1 MFGNF
6 FRRQYIIPYLFL
18 APALLLIIIFKLY
31 PIFIGFWESLI
42 YTSFGGGSENR
53 TFVWLENYQ
62 YLFDDPIFWQSLKIT
77 AILTVIIN
85 PFQIAISLG
94 LALLLM
100 RRTKYIY
107 IIRSLYLLP
116 IGIALPIAT
125 VIWGLMLDPYQGL
138 VNGVIGIFGIQP
150 QPFLVSE
157 SQALWSII
165 AIATWKGV
173 AFWMLFLLAGL
184 EDIPTQFYEAAQ
196 IDGAKPFQ
204 KLRYITLPL
213 LRRTILFVFVADTAA
228 NFVLMVPMII
238 LTKGGPM
245 QSTNVL
251 VYEAYR
257 SGFYYQDWGRSL
269 SIISILTIITLIV
282 IGFQLLFLGD
292 SSREQKKL

>member
-100 RRTKYIY
+100 RRTRYIL

-138 VNGVIGIFGIQP
+138 VNGVIGIFGIPP

-269 SIISILTIITLIV
+269 SIISILTIITLVV
-282 IGFQLLFLGD
+282 IGLQLLFLGD
-292 SSREQKKL
+292 SSRDKKI

>member
-1 MFGNF
+1 MNF
-6 FRRQYIIPYLFL
+6 FKRQWMVPYLFL
-18 APALLLIIIFKLY
+18 APALIGTIAFKLY

-42 YTSFGGGSENR
+42 YTSFSGGSEKR
-53 TFVWLENYQ
+53 IFVWFENYQ
-62 YLFDDPIFWQSLKIT
+62 YLFDDKIFWKSLEIT
-77 AILTVIIN
+77 AFLTIIIN
-85 PFQIAISLG
+85 PLQIAMSLG

-100 RRTKYIY
+100 RKSKFIR

-125 VIWGLMLDPYQGL
+125 IIWGLMLDPNQGL
-138 VNGVIGIFGIQP
+138 INGLIGVFGIPP

-157 SQALWSII
+157 NQALWCII

-184 EDIPTQFYEAAQ
+184 EDIPKQYYEAAE
-196 IDGAKPFQ
+196 IDGATPIQ
-204 KLRYITLPL
+204 KFRFVTLPQL
-213 LRRTILFVFVADTAA
+213 KRTILFVFVADTAA

-238 LTKGGPM
+238 LTKGGPL

-251 VYEAYR
+251 IYEGYR

-269 SIISILTIITLIV
+269 SIITILTVITLIV
-282 IGFQLLFLGD
+282 IGLQLLFLSEKNEGI
-292 SSREQKKL
+292 KVK

>member
-1 MFGNF
+1 MNF
-6 FRRQYIIPYLFL
+6 FRRQWMVPYLFI
-18 APALLLIIIFKLY
+18 APALIGTIAFKLY

-42 YTSFGGGSENR
+42 YTSFSGGAEKR
-53 TFVWLENYQ
+53 IFVWFENYQ
-62 YLFDDPIFWQSLKIT
+62 YLFEDKIFWKSLEIT
-77 AILTVIIN
+77 AFLTIIIN
-85 PFQIAISLG
+85 PLQIAMSLG

-100 RRTKYIY
+100 RKSKFIR

-125 VIWGLMLDPYQGL
+125 IIWGLMLDPNQGL
-138 VNGVIGIFGIQP
+138 INGIIGFFGIPP

-157 SQALWSII
+157 HQALWCII

-184 EDIPTQFYEAAQ
+184 EDIPKQYYEAAE

-204 KLRYITLPL
+204 KFRHVTLPL
-213 LRRTILFVFVADTAA
+213 LKRSILFVFVADTAA

-238 LTKGGPM
+238 LTKGGPL

-251 VYEAYR
+251 IYEGYR

-269 SIISILTIITLIV
+269 SIITILTVITLIV
-282 IGFQLLFLGD
+282 IGLQLLFLSEKNEGV
-292 SSREQKKL
+292 KVK

>member
-1 MFGNF
+1 MSMNF
-6 FRRQYIIPYLFL
+6 FKRQWMVPYLFL
-18 APALLLIIIFKLY
+18 APALIGTIAFKLY

-42 YTSFGGGSENR
+42 YTSFSGGAEKR
-53 TFVWLENYQ
+53 IFVWFENYQ
-62 YLFDDPIFWQSLKIT
+62 YLFDDKIFWKSLEIT
-77 AILTVIIN
+77 AFLTIIIN
-85 PFQIAISLG
+85 PLQIAMSLG

-100 RRTKYIY
+100 RKSKFIR

-125 VIWGLMLDPYQGL
+125 IIWGLMLDPNQGL
-138 VNGVIGIFGIQP
+138 INGLIGVFGIPP

-157 SQALWSII
+157 NQALWCII

-184 EDIPTQFYEAAQ
+184 EDIPKQYYEAAE
-196 IDGAKPFQ
+196 IDGATPFQ
-204 KLRYITLPL
+204 KFRYVTLPQL
-213 LRRTILFVFVADTAA
+213 KRTILFVFVADTAA

-238 LTKGGPM
+238 LTKGGPL

-251 VYEAYR
+251 IYEGYR

-269 SIISILTIITLIV
+269 SIITLSLIH
-282 IGFQLLFLGD
+282 I
-292 SSREQKKL
+292 

>member
-1 MFGNF
+1 MNF
-6 FRRQYIIPYLFL
+6 FKRQWMVPYLFL
-18 APALLLIIIFKLY
+18 APALIGTIAFKLY

-42 YTSFGGGSENR
+42 YTSFSGGAEKR
-53 TFVWLENYQ
+53 IFVWFENYQ
-62 YLFDDPIFWQSLKIT
+62 YLFDDKIFWKSLEIT
-77 AILTVIIN
+77 AFLTIIIN
-85 PFQIAISLG
+85 PLQIAMSLG

-100 RRTKYIY
+100 RKSKFIR

-125 VIWGLMLDPYQGL
+125 IIWGLMLDPNQGL
-138 VNGVIGIFGIQP
+138 INGLIGVFGIPP

-157 SQALWSII
+157 NQALWCII

-184 EDIPTQFYEAAQ
+184 EDIPKQYYEAAE
-196 IDGAKPFQ
+196 IDGATPFQ
-204 KLRYITLPL
+204 KFIYVTLPQL
-213 LRRTILFVFVADTAA
+213 KRTILFVFVADTAA

-238 LTKGGPM
+238 LTKGGPL

-251 VYEAYR
+251 IYEGYR

-269 SIISILTIITLIV
+269 SIITILTVITLIV
-282 IGFQLLFLGD
+282 IGLQLLFLSEKNDGI
-292 SSREQKKL
+292 KVK

>member
-100 RRTKYIY
+100 RRTKYIR

-138 VNGVIGIFGIQP
+138 VNGVIGIFGIPP

-184 EDIPTQFYEAAQ
+184 EEIPTQFYEAAQ

-257 SGFYYQDWGRSL
+257 SGFYFQDWGRSL

>member
-1 MFGNF
+1 MNF
-6 FRRQYIIPYLFL
+6 FKRQWMVPYLFL
-18 APALLLIIIFKLY
+18 APALIGTIAFKLY

-42 YTSFGGGSENR
+42 YTSFSGGAEKR
-53 TFVWLENYQ
+53 IFVWFENYQ
-62 YLFDDPIFWQSLKIT
+62 YLFDDKIFWKSLEIT
-77 AILTVIIN
+77 AFLTIIIN
-85 PFQIAISLG
+85 PLQIAMSLG

-100 RRTKYIY
+100 RKSKFIR

-125 VIWGLMLDPYQGL
+125 IIWGLMLDPNQGL
-138 VNGVIGIFGIQP
+138 INGLIGVFGIPP

-157 SQALWSII
+157 NQALWCII

-184 EDIPTQFYEAAQ
+184 EDIPKQYYEAAE
-196 IDGAKPFQ
+196 IDGATPFQ
-204 KLRYITLPL
+204 KFRYVTIPQLK
-213 LRRTILFVFVADTAA
+213 RTILFVFVADTAA

-238 LTKGGPM
+238 LTKGGPL

-251 VYEAYR
+251 IYEGYR

-269 SIISILTIITLIV
+269 SIVTILTVSYTHLTLPTRNC
-282 IGFQLLFLGD
+282 G
-292 SSREQKKL
+292 

>member
-1 MFGNF
+1 MNF
-6 FRRQYIIPYLFL
+6 FKRQWMVPYLFL
-18 APALLLIIIFKLY
+18 APALIGTIAFKLY

-42 YTSFGGGSENR
+42 YTSFSGGAEKR
-53 TFVWLENYQ
+53 IFVWLENYQ
-62 YLFDDPIFWQSLKIT
+62 YLFDDKIFWKSLEIT
-77 AILTVIIN
+77 AFLTIIIN
-85 PFQIAISLG
+85 PLQIAMSLG

-100 RRTKYIY
+100 RKSKFIR

-125 VIWGLMLDPYQGL
+125 IIWGLMLDPNQGL
-138 VNGVIGIFGIQP
+138 INGLIGVFGIPP

-157 SQALWSII
+157 NQALWCII

-184 EDIPTQFYEAAQ
+184 EDIPKQYYEAAE
-196 IDGAKPFQ
+196 IDGATPFQ
-204 KLRYITLPL
+204 KFRYVTIPQLK
-213 LRRTILFVFVADTAA
+213 RTILFVFVADTAA

-238 LTKGGPM
+238 LTKGGPL

-251 VYEAYR
+251 IYEGYR

-269 SIISILTIITLIV
+269 SIITILTVITLIV
-282 IGFQLLFLGD
+282 IGLQLLFLSEKNEGI
-292 SSREQKKL
+292 KVK

>member
-1 MFGNF
+1 MNF
-6 FRRQYIIPYLFL
+6 FKRQWMVPYLFL
-18 APALLLIIIFKLY
+18 APALIGTIAFKLY

-42 YTSFGGGSENR
+42 YTSFSGGAEKR
-53 TFVWLENYQ
+53 IFVWFENYQ
-62 YLFDDPIFWQSLKIT
+62 YLFDDKIFWKSLEIT
-77 AILTVIIN
+77 AFLTIIIN
-85 PFQIAISLG
+85 PLQIAMSLG

-100 RRTKYIY
+100 RKSKFIR

-125 VIWGLMLDPYQGL
+125 IIWGLMLDPNQGL
-138 VNGVIGIFGIQP
+138 INGLIGVFGIPP

-157 SQALWSII
+157 NQALWCII

-184 EDIPTQFYEAAQ
+184 EDIPKQYYEAAE
-196 IDGAKPFQ
+196 IDGATPFQ
-204 KLRYITLPL
+204 KFRYVTIPQLK
-213 LRRTILFVFVADTAA
+213 RTILFVFVADTAA

-238 LTKGGPM
+238 LTKGGPL

-251 VYEAYR
+251 IYEGYR

-269 SIISILTIITLIV
+269 SIITILTVITL
-282 IGFQLLFLGD
+282 LL
-292 SSREQKKL
+292 

>member
-1 MFGNF
+1 MNNNF
-6 FRRQYIIPYLFL
+6 FKRQWIVPYLFL
-18 APALLLIIIFKLY
+18 APALLATIAFKLY

-42 YTSFGGGSENR
+42 YTSFSGGAEKR
-53 TFVWLENYQ
+53 IFVWFENYQ
-62 YLFDDPIFWQSLKIT
+62 YLFDDKIFWKSLEIT
-77 AILTVIIN
+77 AFLTIIIN
-85 PFQIAISLG
+85 PLQIAMSLG

-100 RRTKYIY
+100 RKSKFIR

-125 VIWGLMLDPYQGL
+125 IIWGLMLDPNQGL
-138 VNGVIGIFGIQP
+138 INGLIGVFGIPP

-157 SQALWSII
+157 NQALWCII

-184 EDIPTQFYEAAQ
+184 EDIPKQYYEAAE
-196 IDGAKPFQ
+196 IDGATPFQ
-204 KLRYITLPL
+204 KFRYVTIPQLK
-213 LRRTILFVFVADTAA
+213 RTILFVFVADTAA

-238 LTKGGPM
+238 LTKGGPL

-251 VYEAYR
+251 IYEGYR

-269 SIISILTIITLIV
+269 SIITILTVITLKV
-282 IGFQLLFLGD
+282 IGLQLLFLSEKNEGI
-292 SSREQKKL
+292 KVK

>member
-100 RRTKYIY
+100 RRTRYIL

-138 VNGVIGIFGIQP
+138 VNGVIGIFGIPP

>member
-1 MFGNF
+1 MV
-6 FRRQYIIPYLFL
+6 PYLFL
-18 APALLLIIIFKLY
+18 APALIGTIAFKLY

-42 YTSFGGGSENR
+42 YTSFSGGAEKR
-53 TFVWLENYQ
+53 IFVWFENYQ
-62 YLFDDPIFWQSLKIT
+62 YLFDDKIFWKSLEIT
-77 AILTVIIN
+77 AFLTIIIN
-85 PFQIAISLG
+85 PLQIAMSLG

-100 RRTKYIY
+100 RKSKFIR

-125 VIWGLMLDPYQGL
+125 IIWGLMLDPNQGL
-138 VNGVIGIFGIQP
+138 INGLIGVFGIPP

-157 SQALWSII
+157 NQALWCII

-184 EDIPTQFYEAAQ
+184 EDIPKQYYEAAE
-196 IDGAKPFQ
+196 IDGATPFQ
-204 KLRYITLPL
+204 KFRYVTIPQLK
-213 LRRTILFVFVADTAA
+213 RTILFVFVADTAA

-238 LTKGGPM
+238 LTKGGPL

-251 VYEAYR
+251 IYEGYR

-269 SIISILTIITLIV
+269 SIITILTVITLIV
-282 IGFQLLFLGD
+282 IGLQLLFLSEKNEGI
-292 SSREQKKL
+292 KVK

>member
-6 FRRQYIIPYLFL
+6 FRRQYIIPYLFI

-62 YLFDDPIFWQSLKIT
+62 YLFDDPIFWQTLKIT

-100 RRTKYIY
+100 RRTRYIL

-138 VNGVIGIFGIQP
+138 VNGVIGIFGIPP

-165 AIATWKGV
+165 AIATRKGV

>member
-1 MFGNF
+1 MNF
-6 FRRQYIIPYLFL
+6 FKRQWMVPYLFL
-18 APALLLIIIFKLY
+18 APALIGTIAFKLY

-42 YTSFGGGSENR
+42 YTSFSGGAEKR
-53 TFVWLENYQ
+53 IFVWFENYQ
-62 YLFDDPIFWQSLKIT
+62 YLFDDKIFWKSLEIT
-77 AILTVIIN
+77 AFLTIIIN
-85 PFQIAISLG
+85 PLQIAMSLG

-100 RRTKYIY
+100 RKSKFIR

-125 VIWGLMLDPYQGL
+125 IIWGLMLDPNQGL
-138 VNGVIGIFGIQP
+138 INGLIGVFGIPP

-157 SQALWSII
+157 NQALWCII

-184 EDIPTQFYEAAQ
+184 EDIPKQYYEAAE
-196 IDGAKPFQ
+196 IDGATHFQ
-204 KLRYITLPL
+204 KFRYVTIPQLK
-213 LRRTILFVFVADTAA
+213 RTILFVFVADTAA

-238 LTKGGPM
+238 LTKGGPL

-251 VYEAYR
+251 IYEGYR

-269 SIISILTIITLIV
+269 SIITILTVITLIV
-282 IGFQLLFLGD
+282 IGLQLLFLSEKNEGI
-292 SSREQKKL
+292 KVK

>member
-1 MFGNF
+1 MNF
-6 FRRQYIIPYLFL
+6 FKRQWMVPYLFL
-18 APALLLIIIFKLY
+18 APALIGTIAFKLY

-42 YTSFGGGSENR
+42 YTSFSGGVEKKI
-53 TFVWLENYQ
+53 FVWFENYQ
-62 YLFDDPIFWQSLKIT
+62 YLFDDKIFWKSLEIT
-77 AILTVIIN
+77 AFLTIIIN
-85 PFQIAISLG
+85 PLQIAMSLG

-100 RRTKYIY
+100 RKTKFIR

-125 VIWGLMLDPYQGL
+125 IIWGLMLDPNQGL
-138 VNGVIGIFGIQP
+138 INGLIGVFGIPP

-157 SQALWSII
+157 NQALWCII

-184 EDIPTQFYEAAQ
+184 EDIPKQYYEAAE
-196 IDGAKPFQ
+196 IDGATPIQ
-204 KLRYITLPL
+204 KFIYVTLPQL
-213 LRRTILFVFVADTAA
+213 KRTILFVFVADTAA

-238 LTKGGPM
+238 LTKGGPL

-251 VYEAYR
+251 IYEGYR

-269 SIISILTIITLIV
+269 SIITILTVITLIV
-282 IGFQLLFLGD
+282 IGLQLLFLSEKNDGI
-292 SSREQKKL
+292 KVK

>member
-138 VNGVIGIFGIQP
+138 VNGVIGIFGIPP

-184 EDIPTQFYEAAQ
+184 EEIPTQFYEAAQ

-213 LRRTILFVFVADTAA
+213 LKRTILFVFVADTAA

>member
-1 MFGNF
+1 MNF
-6 FRRQYIIPYLFL
+6 FKRQWMVPYLFL
-18 APALLLIIIFKLY
+18 APALIGTIAFKLY

-42 YTSFGGGSENR
+42 YTSFSGGAEKR
-53 TFVWLENYQ
+53 IFVWFENYQ
-62 YLFDDPIFWQSLKIT
+62 YLFDDKIFWKSLEIT
-77 AILTVIIN
+77 AFLTIIIN
-85 PFQIAISLG
+85 PLQIAMSLG

-100 RRTKYIY
+100 RKSKFIR

-125 VIWGLMLDPYQGL
+125 IIWGLRLHPNQGL
-138 VNGVIGIFGIQP
+138 INGLIGVFGIPP

-157 SQALWSII
+157 NQALWCII

-184 EDIPTQFYEAAQ
+184 EDIPKQYYEAAE
-196 IDGAKPFQ
+196 IDGATPFQ
-204 KLRYITLPL
+204 KFRYVTIPQLK
-213 LRRTILFVFVADTAA
+213 RTILFVFVADTAA

-238 LTKGGPM
+238 LTKGGPL

-251 VYEAYR
+251 IYEGYR

-269 SIISILTIITLIV
+269 SIITILTVITLIV
-282 IGFQLLFLGD
+282 IGLQLLFLSEKNEGI
-292 SSREQKKL
+292 KVK

>member
-1 MFGNF
+1 MNF
-6 FRRQYIIPYLFL
+6 FKRQWMVPYLFL
-18 APALLLIIIFKLY
+18 APALIGTIAFKLY

-42 YTSFGGGSENR
+42 YTSFSGGVEKR
-53 TFVWLENYQ
+53 IFVWFENYQ
-62 YLFDDPIFWQSLKIT
+62 YLFDDKIFWKSLEIT
-77 AILTVIIN
+77 AFLTIIIN
-85 PFQIAISLG
+85 PLQIAMSLG

-100 RRTKYIY
+100 RKSKFIR

-125 VIWGLMLDPYQGL
+125 IIWGLMLDPNQGL
-138 VNGVIGIFGIQP
+138 INGLIGVFGIPP

-157 SQALWSII
+157 NQALWCII

-184 EDIPTQFYEAAQ
+184 EDIPKQYYEAAE
-196 IDGAKPFQ
+196 IDGATPFQ
-204 KLRYITLPL
+204 KFRYVTIPQLK
-213 LRRTILFVFVADTAA
+213 RTILFVFVADTAA

-238 LTKGGPM
+238 LTKGGPL

-251 VYEAYR
+251 IYEGYR

-269 SIISILTIITLIV
+269 SIITILTVITLIV
-282 IGFQLLFLGD
+282 IGLQLLFLSEKNEGI
-292 SSREQKKL
+292 KVK

>member
-1 MFGNF
+1 MV
-6 FRRQYIIPYLFL
+6 PYLFL
-18 APALLLIIIFKLY
+18 APALIGTIAFKLY

-42 YTSFGGGSENR
+42 YTSFSGGAEKR
-53 TFVWLENYQ
+53 IFVWFENYQ
-62 YLFDDPIFWQSLKIT
+62 YLFDDKIFWKSLEIT
-77 AILTVIIN
+77 AFLTIIIN
-85 PFQIAISLG
+85 PLQIAMSLG

-100 RRTKYIY
+100 RKSKFIR

-125 VIWGLMLDPYQGL
+125 IIWGLMLDPNQGL
-138 VNGVIGIFGIQP
+138 INGLIGVFGIPP

-157 SQALWSII
+157 NQALWCII

-184 EDIPTQFYEAAQ
+184 EDIPKQYYEAAE
-196 IDGAKPFQ
+196 IDGATPFQ
-204 KLRYITLPL
+204 KFRYVTLPQL
-213 LRRTILFVFVADTAA
+213 KRTILFVFVADTAA

-238 LTKGGPM
+238 LTKGGPL

-251 VYEAYR
+251 IYEGYR

-269 SIISILTIITLIV
+269 SIITILTVITLIV
-282 IGFQLLFLGD
+282 IGLQLLFLSERNEGI
-292 SSREQKKL
+292 KVK

>member
-1 MFGNF
+1 MNF
-6 FRRQYIIPYLFL
+6 FKRQWMVPYLFS
-18 APALLLIIIFKLY
+18 APPLIGTIAFKLY

-42 YTSFGGGSENR
+42 YTSFSGGAEKR
-53 TFVWLENYQ
+53 IFVWFENYQ
-62 YLFDDPIFWQSLKIT
+62 YLFDDKIFWKSLEIT
-77 AILTVIIN
+77 AFLTIIIN
-85 PFQIAISLG
+85 PLQIAMSLG

-100 RRTKYIY
+100 RKSKFIR

-125 VIWGLMLDPYQGL
+125 IIWGLMLDPNQGL
-138 VNGVIGIFGIQP
+138 INGLIGVFGIPP

-157 SQALWSII
+157 NQALWCII

-184 EDIPTQFYEAAQ
+184 EDIPKQYYEAAE
-196 IDGAKPFQ
+196 IDGATPFQ
-204 KLRYITLPL
+204 KFRYVTLPQL
-213 LRRTILFVFVADTAA
+213 KRTILFVFVADTAA

-238 LTKGGPM
+238 LTKGGPL

-251 VYEAYR
+251 IYEGYR

-269 SIISILTIITLIV
+269 SIITILTVITLIV
-282 IGFQLLFLGD
+282 IGLQLLFLSEKNEGI
-292 SSREQKKL
+292 KVK

>member
-1 MFGNF
+1 MNF
-6 FRRQYIIPYLFL
+6 FKRQWMVPYLFL
-18 APALLLIIIFKLY
+18 APALIGTIAFKLY

-42 YTSFGGGSENR
+42 YTSFSGGAEKR
-53 TFVWLENYQ
+53 IFVWFENYQ
-62 YLFDDPIFWQSLKIT
+62 YLFDDKIFWKSLEIT
-77 AILTVIIN
+77 AFLTIIIN
-85 PFQIAISLG
+85 PLQIAMSLG

-100 RRTKYIY
+100 RKSKFIR

-125 VIWGLMLDPYQGL
+125 IIWGLMLDPNQGL
-138 VNGVIGIFGIQP
+138 INGLIGVFGIPP

-157 SQALWSII
+157 NQALWCII

-184 EDIPTQFYEAAQ
+184 EDIPKQYYEAAE
-196 IDGAKPFQ
+196 IDGATPFQ
-204 KLRYITLPL
+204 KFRYVTIPQLKRTL
-213 LRRTILFVFVADTAA
+213 LFVFVADTAA

-238 LTKGGPM
+238 LTKGGPL

-251 VYEAYR
+251 IYEGYR

-269 SIISILTIITLIV
+269 SIITILTVITLIV
-282 IGFQLLFLGD
+282 IGLQLLFLSEKNEGI
-292 SSREQKKL
+292 KVK

>member
-1 MFGNF
+1 MNF
-6 FRRQYIIPYLFL
+6 FKRQWMVPYLFL
-18 APALLLIIIFKLY
+18 APALIGTIAFKLY

-42 YTSFGGGSENR
+42 YTSFSGGAEKR
-53 TFVWLENYQ
+53 IFVWFENYQ
-62 YLFDDPIFWQSLKIT
+62 YLFDDKIFWKSLEIT
-77 AILTVIIN
+77 AFLTIIIN
-85 PFQIAISLG
+85 PLQIAMSLG

-100 RRTKYIY
+100 RKSKFIR

-125 VIWGLMLDPYQGL
+125 IIWGLMLDPNQGL
-138 VNGVIGIFGIQP
+138 INGLIGVFGIPP

-157 SQALWSII
+157 NQALWCII

-184 EDIPTQFYEAAQ
+184 EDIPKQYYEAAE
-196 IDGAKPFQ
+196 IDGATPFQ
-204 KLRYITLPL
+204 KFRYVTIPQLK
-213 LRRTILFVFVADTAA
+213 RTILFVFVADTAA

-238 LTKGGPM
+238 LTKGGPL

-251 VYEAYR
+251 IYEGYR

-269 SIISILTIITLIV
+269 SIITILTLITLIV
-282 IGFQLLFLGD
+282 IGLQLLFLSEKNEGI
-292 SSREQKKL
+292 KVK

>member
-1 MFGNF
+1 MNF
-6 FRRQYIIPYLFL
+6 FKRQWMVPYLFL
-18 APALLLIIIFKLY
+18 APALIGTIAFKLY

-42 YTSFGGGSENR
+42 YTSFSGGAEKR
-53 TFVWLENYQ
+53 IFVWFENYQ
-62 YLFDDPIFWQSLKIT
+62 YLFDDKIFWKSLEIT
-77 AILTVIIN
+77 AFLTIIIN
-85 PFQIAISLG
+85 PLQIAMSLG

-100 RRTKYIY
+100 RKSKFIR

-125 VIWGLMLDPYQGL
+125 IIWGLMLDPNQGL
-138 VNGVIGIFGIQP
+138 INGLIGVFGIPP

-157 SQALWSII
+157 NQALWCII

-184 EDIPTQFYEAAQ
+184 EDIPKQYYEAAE
-196 IDGAKPFQ
+196 IDGATPFQ
-204 KLRYITLPL
+204 KFRYVTIPQLK
-213 LRRTILFVFVADTAA
+213 RTILFVFVADTAA

-238 LTKGGPM
+238 LTKGGPL

-251 VYEAYR
+251 IYEGYR

-269 SIISILTIITLIV
+269 SIITILTVITLIV
-282 IGFQLLFLGD
+282 IGLQLLFLSERNEGI
-292 SSREQKKL
+292 KVK

>member
-85 PFQIAISLG
+85 PFQITISLG

-100 RRTKYIY
+100 RRTRYIL

-138 VNGVIGIFGIQP
+138 VNGVIGIFGIPP

>member
-1 MFGNF
+1 MNF
-6 FRRQYIIPYLFL
+6 FKRQWMVPYLFL
-18 APALLLIIIFKLY
+18 APALIGTIAFKLY

-42 YTSFGGGSENR
+42 YTSFSGGAEKR
-53 TFVWLENYQ
+53 IFVWFENYQ
-62 YLFDDPIFWQSLKIT
+62 YLFDDKIFWKSLEIT
-77 AILTVIIN
+77 AFLTIIIN
-85 PFQIAISLG
+85 PLQIAMSLG

-100 RRTKYIY
+100 RKTKFIR

-125 VIWGLMLDPYQGL
+125 IIWGLMLDPNQGL
-138 VNGVIGIFGIQP
+138 INGLIGVFGIPP

-157 SQALWSII
+157 NQALWCII

-184 EDIPTQFYEAAQ
+184 EDIPKQYYEAAE
-196 IDGAKPFQ
+196 IDGATPFQ
-204 KLRYITLPL
+204 KFRYVTIPQLK
-213 LRRTILFVFVADTAA
+213 RTILFVFVADTAA

-238 LTKGGPM
+238 LTKGGPL

-251 VYEAYR
+251 IYEGYR

-269 SIISILTIITLIV
+269 SIVTILTVITLIV
-282 IGFQLLFLGD
+282 IGLQLLFLSEKNEGI
-292 SSREQKKL
+292 KVK

>member
-1 MFGNF
+1 MNF
-6 FRRQYIIPYLFL
+6 FKRQWMVPYLFL
-18 APALLLIIIFKLY
+18 APALIGTIAFKLY

-42 YTSFGGGSENR
+42 YTSFSGGAEKR
-53 TFVWLENYQ
+53 IFVWFENYQ
-62 YLFDDPIFWQSLKIT
+62 YLFDDKIFWKSLEIT
-77 AILTVIIN
+77 AFLTIIIN
-85 PFQIAISLG
+85 PLQIAMSLG

-100 RRTKYIY
+100 RKSKFIR

-125 VIWGLMLDPYQGL
+125 IIWGLMLDPNQGL
-138 VNGVIGIFGIQP
+138 INGLIGVFGIPP

-157 SQALWSII
+157 NQALWCII

-184 EDIPTQFYEAAQ
+184 EDIPKQYYEAAE
-196 IDGAKPFQ
+196 IDGATPFQ
-204 KLRYITLPL
+204 KFRYVTIPQLK
-213 LRRTILFVFVADTAA
+213 RTILFVFVADTAA

-238 LTKGGPM
+238 LTKGGPL

-251 VYEAYR
+251 IYEGYR

-269 SIISILTIITLIV
+269 SIITILTVITLIV
-282 IGFQLLFLGD
+282 IGLQLLFLSEKNEGI
-292 SSREQKKL
+292 KVK

>member
-100 RRTKYIY
+100 RRTRYIL

-138 VNGVIGIFGIQP
+138 VNGVIGIFGIPP

-184 EDIPTQFYEAAQ
+184 EEIPTQFYEAAQ

-251 VYEAYR
+251 VFEAYR

>member
-77 AILTVIIN
+77 AILTIIIN

-100 RRTKYIY
+100 RRTRYIL

-138 VNGVIGIFGIQP
+138 VNGVIGIFGIPP

-292 SSREQKKL
+292 SSRERKKL

>member
-6 FRRQYIIPYLFL
+6 FRQQYIIPYLFL
-18 APALLLIIIFKLY
+18 APALFLIIIFKLY

-85 PFQIAISLG
+85 PFQIAVSLG

-100 RRTKYIY
+100 RRTKYIR

-138 VNGVIGIFGIQP
+138 VNGVIGIFGIPP

-157 SQALWSII
+157 NQALWSII

-184 EDIPTQFYEAAQ
+184 EEIPTQFYEAAQ

-251 VYEAYR
+251 VFEAYR